1 MATLREKIISGCI
14 FKVFSYFCI
23 SLISISLCVYHT
35 STTQKAE
42 HFTILFILFYKHIH
56 RLITIDY
63 INARGLFHGAETF
76 VSVSSLH
83 GHFSPGGEGG
93 GAGGRTPTSNHS
105 LLPSPVFFIFH
116 TPSEDKKRTCKHAIE
131 TCVMIYFKVYTGSTI
146 LILWHKMYST
156 VRI

>member
-1 MATLREKIISGCI
+1 MAMGTLREKIISGCI

-35 STTQKAE
+35 STTQKAG

-83 GHFSPGGEGG
+83 GHFSPGGGG
-93 GAGGRTPTSNHS
+93 GER
-105 LLPSPVFFIFH
+105 
-116 TPSEDKKRTCKHAIE
+116 R
-131 TCVMIYFKVYTGSTI
+131 
-146 LILWHKMYST
+146 
-156 VRI
+156 